1 MILSESFEETIG
13 LNSIES
19 WLELKYQDIHNQ
31 IISAQKS
38 RIQNKWKK
46 EENIYIH
53 YDKFIFSI

>member
-1 MILSESFEETIG
+1 MILSESFKEAIT
-13 LNSIES
+13 LNPIES
-19 WLELKYQDIHNQ
+19 WLELKYQDINNQ